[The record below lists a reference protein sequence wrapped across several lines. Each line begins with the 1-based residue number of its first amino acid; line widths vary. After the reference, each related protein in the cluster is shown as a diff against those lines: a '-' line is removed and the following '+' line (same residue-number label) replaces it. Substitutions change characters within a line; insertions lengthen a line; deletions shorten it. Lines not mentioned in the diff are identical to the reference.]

1 MARYEALPPG
11 VLPFAVS
18 REAAA
23 ALIGISPSKFDMLV
37 SDGRMPQPRELD
49 SRVLWDVEEV
59 RAAWRALPR
68 RGELAQDVGSAWDK
82 ALAR

>member
-1 MARYEALPPG
+1 MARYDALPPG

-23 ALIGISPSKFDMLV
+23 ALLSISTSKFDMLV
-37 SDGRMPQPRELD
+37 SDDRMPKPRVLD
-49 SRVLWDVEEV
+49 GRVLWDVEEV

-68 RGELAQDVGSAWDK
+68 RGAAAQDNEANPWD
-82 ALAR
+82 AA